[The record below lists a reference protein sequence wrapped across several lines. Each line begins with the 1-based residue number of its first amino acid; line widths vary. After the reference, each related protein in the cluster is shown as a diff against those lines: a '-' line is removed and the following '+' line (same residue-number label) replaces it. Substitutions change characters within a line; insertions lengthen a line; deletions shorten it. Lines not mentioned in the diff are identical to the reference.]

1 MRFPLLFIVPL
12 ATVLVGCG
20 SNPPATG
27 SDPDLTDSVPA
38 ATVSASTSTP
48 STPDSVSAT
57 AAPATVPSG
66 TTERAATVPVDEPC
80 DHDRRL
86 LEVAIEAYFA
96 QTGEEPTAMNDLVD
110 YLREPVDSYSL
121 TPGGELERR
130 TGVPCR
136 TKSVTSDEPAAIET
150 LDDALT
156 FLGGDQFVA
165 EVGGIECAN
174 EIAVIVLAAQAYTEV
189 NGTEPAELAD
199 LDGFLES
206 TITRWV
212 WQPESETVVPAPGSG
227 CVDRFSED
235 FSEDDGPTR
244 CEIGRKTLEVASEAY
259 RAQHDTYPR
268 SQVDLVV
275 GALIREVSPDFTVND
290 GIVEAVPGSSC
301 DIPGETAATL
311 PAQPTTTL
319 PQITHTLE
327 VHSDGCGVFRSGD
340 VGDDL
345 TWVVKDLDGFQVL
358 GRNAAGE
365 TQYRYY
371 RSGTYTVALE
381 AWGGSY
387 YVAVSTEVTINC

>member
-1 MRFPLLFIVPL
+1 MRFPLLLIVPL
-12 ATVLVGCG
+12 ATVLAGCG
-20 SNPPATG
+20 SNPQATG
-27 SDPDLTDSVPA
+27 SEPDLTVSVPA
-38 ATVSASTSTP
+38 ATVSASSSTP
-48 STPDSVSAT
+48 STTDSVSAT

-66 TTERAATVPVDEPC
+66 TTERVATVPVDEPC
-80 DHDRRL
+80 DQDRRL

-136 TKSVTSDEPAAIET
+136 TESVTSDEPAAIET
-150 LDDALT
+150 VDDALA

-244 CEIGRKTLEVASEAY
+244 CEIERKTLEVASEAY
-259 RAQHDTYPR
+259 RAQHDTSPR
-268 SQVDLVV
+268 SQDDLVD
-275 GALIREVSPDFTVND
+275 GELIREVTPDFTVTD

-301 DIPGETAATL
+301 DIPGETAVTL

-340 VGDDL
+340 IGDDL

-365 TQYRYY
+365 TQYRYFG
-371 RSGTYTVALE
+371 SGTYTVALE

-387 YVAVSTEVTINC
+387 YVTVSNEVTISC